1 MNRTNE
7 KSLKHVGRFPVYV
20 STVAM
25 ILSHTEVSRGPRIQS
40 LAQRTKTQL
49 KQNKK
54 SEFVLCFLKRRM
66 FLEVVS
72 DEDFGE
78 RVGPCAGDER
88 FGRVEGNVEN
98 ALIELLPVR
107 GDLLNTRLRLQVPQT
122 NAAVVAWNEMGQ
134 IVNASHPIKYVCL
147 VAPRTSLESW
157 EGGKLSHT
165 PRTEPFS
172 LQYYTQA

>member
-1 MNRTNE
+1 
-7 KSLKHVGRFPVYV
+7 
-20 STVAM
+20 
-25 ILSHTEVSRGPRIQS
+25 
-40 LAQRTKTQL
+40 
-49 KQNKK
+49 
-54 SEFVLCFLKRRM
+54 M

-134 IVNASHPIKYVCL
+134 IIYACYPTKHEYCLMAS
-147 VAPRTSLESW
+147 RTSLESW
-157 EGGKLSHT
+157 EGGKGQSCT
-165 PRTEPFS
+165 
-172 LQYYTQA
+172 QY